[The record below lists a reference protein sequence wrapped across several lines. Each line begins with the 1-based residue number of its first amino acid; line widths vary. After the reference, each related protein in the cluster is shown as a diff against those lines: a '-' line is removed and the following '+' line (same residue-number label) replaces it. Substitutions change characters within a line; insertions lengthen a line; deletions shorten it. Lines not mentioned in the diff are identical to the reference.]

1 MAFGAFT
8 RSVREITDML
18 DRIVDYKRAE
28 VKKARMNVS
37 LSELKARAKDRENP
51 RDFCRALQIKKEIGE
66 IGLIAEIKKASPSKG
81 IIRHDFNPSELAK
94 AYEAGGATCI
104 SVLTDIPSFC
114 GSPDYLAAARSSCSL
129 PVLCKDFIVDPY
141 QVYQA
146 RDWNA
151 DCILLIACI
160 LTDQEMLKMH
170 EISQYLG
177 MDVLIEVHNEGD
189 LTRALKIEPAII
201 GINNRD
207 LATFEVS
214 LDTTVRLGPS
224 VPADRM
230 LVSESGIHSHDD
242 CITLMKSGA
251 NAFLVGESL
260 VRQPDVHTATKKM
273 LMGR

>member
-1 MAFGAFT
+1 
-8 RSVREITDML
+8 ML
-18 DRIVDYKRAE
+18 DRIVEYKRAE
-28 VKKARMNVS
+28 VKKAKVNVS
-37 LSELKARAKDRENP
+37 LSELEARAKDRESP
-51 RDFCRALQIKKEIGE
+51 RDFCRALQMKKEMGQ
-66 IGLIAEIKKASPSKG
+66 IGLIAEIKMASPSKG

-104 SVLTDIPSFC
+104 SVLTDIPSFY

-146 RDWNA
+146 RAWNA

-160 LTDQEMLKMH
+160 LTDQEILRMH
-170 EISQYLG
+170 EISQYLD
-177 MDVLIEVHNEGD
+177 MDVLIEVHNEMD
-189 LTRALKIEPAII
+189 LMRALKIEPAII

-207 LATFEVS
+207 LVTFEVS
-214 LDTTVRLGPS
+214 IDTTMRLGPS

-230 LVSESGIHSHDD
+230 LVSESGIRTNDD
-242 CITLMKSGA
+242 CTTLMKSGA

-260 VRQPDVHTATKKM
+260 VRQADVYTATKQI
-273 LMGR
+273 LLGR